1 MKRTKEMYKKERSN
15 SNTSKFNNQ
24 LTKNSNKASLEL
36 FGSTLYSYTFRFI
49 SCH

>member
-15 SNTSKFNNQ
+15 SNTSKFNNR
-24 LTKNSNKASLEL
+24 LTKNGNKANLEL
-36 FGSTLYSYTFRFI
+36 FGSTLYSDTFSLR